1 MKTIIK
7 AWNDVMTVP
16 KELKKMKA
24 EYEQEGYSA
33 EELPGTPGFKLIL
46 DDGEVWFYWENDKI
60 VQEIIEKKRP
70 SLDERFDDYQKN
82 TKQEEF
88 DW

>member
-7 AWNDVMTVP
+7 VWNDMFTVF
-16 KELKKMKA
+16 EEMKKMKA

-33 EELPGTPGFKLIL
+33 EELPGTPGFKLLL
-46 DDGEVWFYWENDKI
+46 DDGEVWFYWEDGKI
-60 VQEIIEKKRP
+60 VQEIIEKKRS
-70 SLDERFDDYQKN
+70 SLSERFDDHQKN

-88 DW
+88 GW